1 MLYKMKRYWGL
12 YALMLP
18 ILCYF
23 SVVVFWP
30 LVKAVIVSF
39 QNFGIFGFESWAGLE
54 NYRALINDTEFW
66 QAALNTIIIAL
77 GVTIFGFSLPVL
89 VAIALADLSNFYAK
103 RFFQTVIYLPNLFSW
118 VIIIG
123 IWIKLLAPLGLV
135 NSILMELS
143 LIDAPITFFSSSF
156 WARPVLIAQTVW
168 KDIGYHSIIYL
179 AAIMTINPELYDAA
193 DLEGAS
199 MWKKARYI
207 TLPALI
213 PTMKIV
219 FLLTLLGSLRTFD
232 VALLMENGIIKP
244 KIETLALYTYNQAF
258 NQFNISLANASG
270 VILISMAIF
279 LSIITRPLTK
289 AAKED

>member
-1 MLYKMKRYWGL
+1 MLYRMRKHWGL
-12 YALMLP
+12 YALMAP

-23 SVVVFWP
+23 GIVVFWP
-30 LVKAVIVSF
+30 LTKAFIVSF
-39 QNFGIFGFESWAGLE
+39 QNFGIFGFESWAGFE
-54 NYRALINDTEFW
+54 NYKILFNDIDFW

-77 GVTIFGFSLPVL
+77 GVTIFGFSLPVII
-89 VAIALADLSNFYAK
+89 AIALADLSKMSAK

-123 IWIKLLAPLGLV
+123 IWIKLLAPTGLV
-135 NSILMELS
+135 NSILMNLS
-143 LIDAPITFFSSSF
+143 IIDAPITFFSSAA

-179 AAIMTINPELYDAA
+179 ASIMTINPELYDAA
-193 DLEGAS
+193 ELEGSS
-199 MWKKARYI
+199 MWQKARYI
-207 TLPALI
+207 TLPALV

-232 VALLMENGIIKP
+232 VALLMENGIVKT

-258 NQFNISLANASG
+258 SHFNISLANASG
-270 VILISMAIF
+270 VILIFMAIF

-289 AAKED
+289 PKKED

>member
-1 MLYKMKRYWGL
+1 MLYPIKKYWGL
-12 YALMLP
+12 YALMAP

-23 SVVVFWP
+23 GIVVFWP
-30 LVKAVIVSF
+30 LTKAFIVSF
-39 QNFGIFGFESWAGLE
+39 QNFGIFGFENWAGLQ
-54 NYRALINDTEFW
+54 NYITLINDPDFW

-77 GVTIFGFSLPVL
+77 GVTIFGFSLPVII
-89 VAIALADLSNFYAK
+89 AIALADLSRLSAK
-103 RFFQTVIYLPNLFSW
+103 RFFQTIIYLPNLFSW

-123 IWIKLLAPLGLV
+123 IWIKLLAPAGLV
-135 NSILMELS
+135 NTLLMELS
-143 LIDAPITFFSSSF
+143 VIDAPITFFSSTV

-168 KDIGYHSIIYL
+168 KDIGYHAIIYL

-193 DLEGAS
+193 ELEGAP
-199 MWKKARYI
+199 MWQKARFI
-207 TLPALI
+207 TVPALI

-232 VALLMENGIIKP
+232 VALLMENGIVKP

-258 NQFNISLANASG
+258 NHFNISLANASG
-270 VILISMAIF
+270 VILIFMAIV

-289 AAKED
+289 ANKED